1 MSFPFLVLA
10 QSEENN
16 IQSIT
21 TDLNGSFSISLEEN
35 QVDAATILREFNS
48 LVNLSEDHTFE
59 KYFEENDNIGFTHIK
74 YKQVYKGIPIDGG
87 ILIVHIKNN
96 IVNSINGR
104 IVRFDDI
111 DLSVNISKENALEI
125 AKLDLKVTNLT
136 QEYPVETLIRSKN
149 KRGETGVHLVHKV
162 KIMSFTP
169 MLAFDVFIDAKTGK
183 IVSKISLSSNADVPG
198 TTFTSYYGIQPI
210 TCNYDVTSNLYGLEE
225 AGRNIKTY
233 NATNWVGPG
242 TWPPVGQTYIIS
254 TTPNFPD
261 PNSSTNIL
269 ISAAAGNAHWGM
281 EKTYDFYQST
291 FGRNSYDNQGG
302 KIETFIN
309 PPSMQPTPSNLLAGM
324 NATAVSDGVIG
335 GRTFTQYGLGDYN
348 ATANSFTPIDIV
360 AHEFTHNV
368 TAFTA
373 ELIYESEHGALNES
387 FSDIMGYAIKHATTG
402 VTNWTIGEDVIASA
416 TNPATGIVRSMVNP
430 NVGNAPDTYK
440 GLYWAPTWDLN
451 ADHGGVHTN
460 SGVQNHWFFLL
471 SEGGSGTNDNGDS
484 YSVTGIGIA
493 AAQQIA
499 YRNLTTQLTQ
509 SSTYTDAYNGSL
521 QAADDLYGNSSSQY
535 SAVQDAWAAVGVG
548 IYCNGTTNLTA
559 ASGSFDD
566 GSNNAPY
573 NNNSDCKWLI
583 DVTGATSIDLSFSAF
598 DTEAGFDEVIVYDG
612 NTTSATVLGTFSGQT
627 IPPTITSS
635 GSQLLVRFTS
645 DFAHSESGWS
655 ANYTATVP
663 PIYGCIDPTACNYDP
678 LANTDDGSCILP
690 DGCTDVSACNYD
702 PSATCDDGS
711 CVLPDGCT
719 DVSACNYDP
728 SANCDD
734 GSCILP
740 DGCTDVSACNYDA
753 SATCDDGSCL
763 TDYGCTDASS
773 CNYDA
778 SATCDDGSCYN
789 NIIASIMQ
797 DGDDLM
803 AVTTP
808 IGLDANWYNIQTED
822 STTRI
827 WLMEEDASSFTPTF
841 ECTYFIVVGDD
852 NGCTDTSETYYFG
865 ATAARIG
872 ALTTSPNP
880 TSGRV
885 NVHFQNPRNQ
895 FVYLHLMNSNGVKL
909 DDFITKNTELDIDIS
924 KYPSGTYYL
933 HFNSSASQQGCN
945 AEEVETISTKI
956 ILTK

>member
-1 MSFPFLVLA
+1 
-10 QSEENN
+10 
-16 IQSIT
+16 
-21 TDLNGSFSISLEEN
+21 
-35 QVDAATILREFNS
+35 
-48 LVNLSEDHTFE
+48 
-59 KYFEENDNIGFTHIK
+59 
-74 YKQVYKGIPIDGG
+74 
-87 ILIVHIKNN
+87 
-96 IVNSINGR
+96 
-104 IVRFDDI
+104 
-111 DLSVNISKENALEI
+111 
-125 AKLDLKVTNLT
+125 
-136 QEYPVETLIRSKN
+136 
-149 KRGETGVHLVHKV
+149 
-162 KIMSFTP
+162 
-169 MLAFDVFIDAKTGK
+169 
-183 IVSKISLSSNADVPG
+183 
-198 TTFTSYYGIQPI
+198 
-210 TCNYDVTSNLYGLEE
+210 
-225 AGRNIKTY
+225 
-233 NATNWVGPG
+233 
-242 TWPPVGQTYIIS
+242 
-254 TTPNFPD
+254 
-261 PNSSTNIL
+261 
-269 ISAAAGNAHWGM
+269 M
-281 EKTYDFYQST
+281 EQTYDFYLNT
-291 FGRNSYDNQGG
+291 LGRNSYDDQGG
-302 KIETFIN
+302 IIVQYIN
-309 PPSMQPTPSNLLAGM
+309 PPSHQFALGNNPNNAG
-324 NATAVSDGVIG
+324 AASDGIIG
-335 GRTFTQYGLGDYN
+335 GITYMSYGLGDFGQ
-348 ATANSFTPIDIV
+348 TMDIV
-360 AHEFTHNV
+360 VALDVMAHEFTHPIND
-368 TAFTA
+368 FTA
-373 ELIYESEHGALNES
+373 QMPYQSEHGALDES
-387 FSDIMGYAIKHATTG
+387 FCDIMGYSVKHATTG
-402 VTNWTIGEDVIASA
+402 VTNWTIGEDLYVNVS
-416 TNPATGIVRSMVNP
+416 NPPSPPIMRSMVNP
-430 NVGNAPDTYK
+430 NAKNNPDTYK
-440 GLYWAPTWDLN
+440 GLHWADNWDLN
-451 ADHGGVHTN
+451 VDHGGVHIN
-460 SGVQNHWFFLL
+460 SGVQNHWFYLL
-471 SEGGSGTNDNGDS
+471 SEGGSGVNDNGDS

-493 AAQQIA
+493 DAQQIA

-559 ASGSFDD
+559 TSGSFDD

-573 NNNSDCKWLI
+573 NNNSDCWWLI
-583 DVTGATSIDLSFSAF
+583 DVNGATSIDLTFSAF
-598 DTEAGFDEVIVYDG
+598 DIEQSYDWVAVYDG
-612 NTTSATVLGTFSGQT
+612 GDTSATLLAAYTGQANT
-627 IPPTITSS
+627 PPITSS
-635 GSQLLVRFTS
+635 GSQLLVRFIS
-645 DFAHSESGWS
+645 DIFISGPGWS

-728 SANCDD
+728 SATCDD

-763 TDYGCTDASS
+763 TDYGCTDASA

-827 WLMEEDASSFTPTF
+827 WLMEEDASAFTPTF

-865 ATAARIG
+865 ANAARIG

-924 KYPSGTYYL
+924 KYPSGIYYL
-933 HFNSSASQQGCN
+933 HFNSSDSQQGCN